1 VEYTPSAEPE
11 EEIAV
16 APLGESGEDA
26 TSVGDQVEED
36 MPGGQ
41 FVEKPAPV
49 SAGFWAMLKKDN
61 FDRIDSLE
69 KGENRKSDCKA

>member
-16 APLGESGEDA
+16 ASIGESGEDA
-26 TSVGDQVEED
+26 TSAGGHVEED

-49 SAGFWAMLKKDN
+49 SAGFWTS
-61 FDRIDSLE
+61 FVEER
-69 KGENRKSDCKA
+69 